1 MPINAKLVVVGGE
14 VKTAEIKLRL
24 PSTIGRGRGCT
35 IMLPQA
41 LVSRQHCEIFESGGS
56 LMVRDLGSLNGTF
69 VNNQKIAEPSPI
81 NSEELLSIGTVT
93 FRVVFDAAGA
103 SSPPPGPGPVMKST
117 SKETIPAAAAPV
129 ATPVAKPIPA
139 DDNSEPL
146 EIGEFDFEETVRNN
160 SDTVSPALVS
170 EDSKTPS
177 GPLVMPTIKVG
188 EPAKKPAAVEK
199 PAAAPMVATTTKPAV
214 PVPAPAVSIPAPSP
228 PPPAATAPG
237 PAPLAK
243 LIIPAAVPPAPA
255 KAPGI
260 AVPDM
265 EEKAEE
271 EDDFQ
276 DFLKSLGK

>member
-24 PSTIGRGRGCT
+24 PTTIGRGRGCT

-41 LVSRQHCEIFESGGS
+41 LVSRQHCELFESGGK

-69 VNNQKIAEPSPI
+69 VNNQKIGEPSPI

-93 FRVVFDAAGA
+93 FRIVFDAAGA

-117 SKETIPAAAAPV
+117 SKETTPGAAAPPT
-129 ATPVAKPIPA
+129 TPVANPIPA

-146 EIGEFDFEETVRNN
+146 EIGEFDFEETERPN
-160 SDTVSPALVS
+160 SDTVSPAMMT
-170 EDSKTPS
+170 ENSKTPS
-177 GPLVMPTIKVG
+177 GPLAMPTIKVG
-188 EPAKKPAAVEK
+188 EPAKKPVTAEK
-199 PAAAPMVATTTKPAV
+199 PVAAPMVAANTKSAP
-214 PVPAPAVSIPAPSP
+214 PVPASAASIPAPPSP
-228 PPPAATAPG
+228 PTTATAPA

-243 LIIPAAVPPAPA
+243 LIVPSAVPPAPA

-260 AVPDM
+260 SVPDT
-265 EEKAEE
+265 EEKGEE